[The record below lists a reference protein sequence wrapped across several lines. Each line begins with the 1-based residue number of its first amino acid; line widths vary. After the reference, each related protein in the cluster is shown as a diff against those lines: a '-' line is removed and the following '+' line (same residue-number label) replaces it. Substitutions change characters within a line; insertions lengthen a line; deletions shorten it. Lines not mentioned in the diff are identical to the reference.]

1 MTIGTPRL
9 HQQNV
14 ELFAKLNQEMKSI
27 QSQVG
32 SGKADLKLSEN
43 LHEIAKLSAA
53 EEKIV
58 ETNQFMENSKR
69 AATELEFLDVALDR
83 LQNLTV
89 NLQEIAVE
97 SGNDML
103 STKERERFVNDV
115 ERLKKEILDIANM
128 NDSFGNSLFG
138 GVSGEE
144 KPFSIDS
151 KGTVSYVGSALARE
165 VKVSP
170 SLHVRQNFAGNSLF
184 ENISSGNTKISVF
197 EVIDDFA
204 ESLKNDLNSGNSS
217 NLFSIGNTVDLVFPS
232 SGSESKIEFNLDTG
246 GEKNKIS
253 STIYGNDYSPVVTQ
267 INSLTASTGISASIV
282 DGNKIRLQGS
292 VERLHLSDLVVSDYD
307 PSKSFIGVIKDT
319 SSSTV
324 VEKIAENRLQ
334 NGTIST
340 KINDIF
346 NTFATARAEVG
357 ASSRRAQENETAAQD
372 ILLTIEE
379 DVSDI
384 RDADL
389 ASLLT
394 QLEFLMTNKEAAQAT
409 FTRITSKSLFDFL
422 G

>member
-43 LHEIAKLSAA
+43 LHEIAKLNAA

-138 GVSGEE
+138 GVSGKE

-151 KGTVSYVGSALARE
+151 KGTVSYDGSALARE

-170 SLHVRQNFAGNSLF
+170 SLYVRQNFAGNSLF
-184 ENISSGNTKISVF
+184 ENISSENGKISVF
-197 EVIDDFA
+197 EVIDDLA

-217 NLFSIGNTVDLVFPS
+217 NLLSNGTTVDLVFPS
-232 SGSESKIEFNLDTG
+232 SGSEGKIEFNLDTG
-246 GEKNKIS
+246 GDKNKIS
-253 STIYGNDYSPVVTQ
+253 STIYGNDYSPIVTQ

-292 VERLHLSDLVVSDYD
+292 VERLHLSDLVVSDYH
-307 PSKSFIGVIKDT
+307 PSKSFVGVIKDT

-334 NGTIST
+334 NGNIST

-346 NTFATARAEVG
+346 DTFATARAEVG

>member
-32 SGKADLKLSEN
+32 SGRADLKLSEN

-58 ETNQFMENSKR
+58 ETTQFMENSKR
-69 AATELEFLDVALDR
+69 ASTELEFLDVALDR

-89 NLQEIAVE
+89 NLQEMAVE
-97 SGNDML
+97 SGNDVL
-103 STKERERFVNDV
+103 SAKERERFINDA
-115 ERLKKEILDIANM
+115 ERLKKEMFDIANM
-128 NDSFGNSLFG
+128 KDSFDNSLFG

-151 KGTVSYVGSALARE
+151 KGIVSYVGSAIARE
-165 VKVSP
+165 VQVSP
-170 SLHVRQNFAGNSLF
+170 NLHVRQNFAGNSLF
-184 ENISSGNTKISVF
+184 ENIASGNSKISVF

-217 NLFSIGNTVDLVFPS
+217 NLLSNGSSVDLVFPN
-232 SGSESKIEFNLDTG
+232 SGLESKIEFNLDTG
-246 GEKNKIS
+246 GNKNKIS
-253 STIYGNDYSPVVTQ
+253 STIYGNDYSPVVSQ

-282 DGNKIRLQGS
+282 DGNKIRLQGA
-292 VERLHLSDLVVSDYD
+292 VNRLHLSDLVVSDYD

-319 SSSTV
+319 SSTTV

-334 NGTIST
+334 NGIIST

-346 NTFATARAEVG
+346 DTFATARAEVG

-422 G
+422 S

>member
-69 AATELEFLDVALDR
+69 AATELEFVDVALDR
-83 LQNLTV
+83 LQNLTIK
-89 NLQEIAVE
+89 LQEIAVE
-97 SGNDML
+97 SGNDVL
-103 STKERERFVNDV
+103 SAKERERFVNDV

-184 ENISSGNTKISVF
+184 ENISSGNGKISVF
-197 EVIDDFA
+197 EVIDDLA

-217 NLFSIGNTVDLVFPS
+217 NLLSNGTAVDLVFPN
-232 SGSESKIEFNLDTG
+232 SGSEGKIEFNLDTG
-246 GEKNKIS
+246 GNKNKIS
-253 STIYGNDYSPVVTQ
+253 STIYGNDYSPVVSQ

-282 DGNKIRLQGS
+282 EGNKIRLQGS
-292 VERLHLSDLVVSDYD
+292 MEKLHVTGLVVSDYD

-324 VEKIAENRLQ
+324 IEKIAENRLQ

-340 KINDIF
+340 KINDLF
-346 NTFATARAEVG
+346 DNFATARAEVG

-384 RDADL
+384 READL

>member
-83 LQNLTV
+83 LQNLIV

-97 SGNDML
+97 SGNDVL
-103 STKERERFVNDV
+103 SAKERERFVNDV
-115 ERLKKEILDIANM
+115 ERLKVEILDNANM

-138 GVSGEE
+138 GISGEE

-184 ENISSGNTKISVF
+184 DNISSGNGQISVF
-197 EVIDDFA
+197 EVIDDLA

-217 NLFSIGNTVDLVFPS
+217 NLLSNGNAVDLVFPN
-232 SGSESKIEFNLDTG
+232 SGSEGKVEFNLDTG
-246 GEKNKIS
+246 GDKNKIS

-292 VERLHLSDLVVSDYD
+292 VEKLHLSDLVVSDYD

-319 SSSTV
+319 SSSTI

-346 NTFATARAEVG
+346 DTFATARAEVG

>member
-32 SGKADLKLSEN
+32 SGRADLKLSEN

-58 ETNQFMENSKR
+58 ETTQFMENSKR
-69 AATELEFLDVALDR
+69 ASTELEFLDVALDR

-89 NLQEIAVE
+89 NLQEMAVE
-97 SGNDML
+97 SGNDVL
-103 STKERERFVNDV
+103 SAKERERFINDA
-115 ERLKKEILDIANM
+115 ERLKKEMFDIANM
-128 NDSFGNSLFG
+128 KDSFGNSLFG

-151 KGTVSYVGSALARE
+151 KGIVSYVGSAIARE
-165 VKVSP
+165 VQVSP
-170 SLHVRQNFAGNSLF
+170 NLHVRQNFAGNSLF
-184 ENISSGNTKISVF
+184 ENIASGNSKISVF

-217 NLFSIGNTVDLVFPS
+217 NLLSNGSSVDLVFPN
-232 SGSESKIEFNLDTG
+232 SGLESKIEFNLDTG
-246 GEKNKIS
+246 GNKNKIS
-253 STIYGNDYSPVVTQ
+253 STIYGNDYSPVVSQ

-282 DGNKIRLQGS
+282 DGNKIRLEGS
-292 VERLHLSDLVVSDYD
+292 VDRLHLSDLVVSDYD
-307 PSKSFIGVIKDT
+307 PSKSFIGVIKDI
-319 SSSTV
+319 SSTTF

-334 NGTIST
+334 NGIIST

-346 NTFATARAEVG
+346 DTFATARAEVG

-422 G
+422 S

>member
-1 MTIGTPRL
+1 MSIGTPRL

-27 QSQVG
+27 QAQVG

-69 AATELEFLDVALDR
+69 AATELEFVDVALDR
-83 LQNLTV
+83 LQNLTIK
-89 NLQEIAVE
+89 LQEIAVE
-97 SGNDML
+97 SGNDVL
-103 STKERERFVNDV
+103 SAKERERFVNDV

-151 KGTVSYVGSALARE
+151 KGAVSYVGSAIARE

-184 ENISSGNTKISVF
+184 ENISSGNGEISVF
-197 EVIDDFA
+197 EVIDDLV
-204 ESLKNDLNSGNSS
+204 ESLKNDMNSGNSS
-217 NLFSIGNTVDLVFPS
+217 NLLSNGTAVDLVFPS

-246 GEKNKIS
+246 GNKNKIS
-253 STIYGNDYSPVVTQ
+253 STIYGNDYSPVVSQ
-267 INSLTASTGISASIV
+267 INSLSASTGISASIV
-282 DGNKIRLQGS
+282 EGNKIRLQGS
-292 VERLHLSDLVVSDYD
+292 VDRLHVTGLVVSDYD

-346 NTFATARAEVG
+346 DNFATARAEVG

-384 RDADL
+384 READL

>member
-69 AATELEFLDVALDR
+69 ATTELEFLDVALDR

-97 SGNDML
+97 SGNDVL

-138 GVSGEE
+138 GVSGKE

-151 KGTVSYVGSALARE
+151 KGTVAYVGSALARE

-184 ENISSGNTKISVF
+184 ENIASGNAKISVF
-197 EVIDDFA
+197 DVIDDFA

-217 NLFSIGNTVDLVFPS
+217 NLLSNGSSVDLVFPS

-246 GEKNKIS
+246 GDKNKIS
-253 STIYGNDYSPVVTQ
+253 STIYGNDYSPVVSQ

-292 VERLHLSDLVVSDYD
+292 VDRLHVSDLVVSDYD

-346 NTFATARAEVG
+346 DRFATARAEVG

-379 DVSDI
+379 NVSDI

>member
-27 QSQVG
+27 QAQVG
-32 SGKADLKLSEN
+32 SGKAELKLSEN
-43 LHEIAKLSAA
+43 LHDIARLSAA
-53 EEKIV
+53 EERIA
-58 ETNQFMENSKR
+58 ETNQFMDNSKR
-69 AATELEFLDVALDR
+69 ASTELEFLDTALDR

-89 NLQEIAVE
+89 NLQELAVE
-97 SGNDML
+97 SANDVL
-103 STKERERFVNDV
+103 SKKERERFLNDV
-115 ERLKKEILDIANM
+115 QRLKKEMLDVANQ

-138 GVSGEE
+138 GVSGEQ

-151 KGTVSYVGSALARE
+151 KGVVSYIGSALARE

-184 ENISSGNTKISVF
+184 ENISSENGKISVF

-204 ESLKNDLNSGNSS
+204 ESLKNDLNSGSSS
-217 NLFSIGNTVDLVFPS
+217 NLFSNGNSVDLIFPS

-246 GEKNKIS
+246 GNKNKIS
-253 STIYGNDYSPVVTQ
+253 STIYGNDYSPVVSQ

-282 DGNKIRLQGS
+282 DNNKIRLQGS
-292 VERLHLSDLVVSDYD
+292 VDRLHVSGLVVSDYD
-307 PSKSFIGVIKDT
+307 PAKSFIGVIKDT

-346 NTFATARAEVG
+346 DTFATARAEVG

-379 DVSDI
+379 NVADI

>member
-97 SGNDML
+97 SGNDVL

-138 GVSGEE
+138 GVSGKE
-144 KPFSIDS
+144 KPFSMDT
-151 KGTVSYVGSALARE
+151 KGTVAYVGSALARE

-184 ENISSGNTKISVF
+184 ENIASGNAKISVF
-197 EVIDDFA
+197 DVIDDFA

-217 NLFSIGNTVDLVFPS
+217 NLLSNGSSVDLVFPS

-246 GEKNKIS
+246 GDKNKIS
-253 STIYGNDYSPVVTQ
+253 STIYGNDYSPVVSQ

-292 VERLHLSDLVVSDYD
+292 VDRLHVSDLVVSDYD

-346 NTFATARAEVG
+346 DRFATARAEVG

-379 DVSDI
+379 NVSDI

>member
-1 MTIGTPRL
+1 MSIGTPRL

-27 QSQVG
+27 QAQVG

-69 AATELEFLDVALDR
+69 VATELEFVDLALDR
-83 LQNLTV
+83 LQNLTIK
-89 NLQEIAVE
+89 LQEIAVE
-97 SGNDML
+97 SGNDVL
-103 STKERERFVNDV
+103 SAKERERFVNDV

-151 KGTVSYVGSALARE
+151 KGAVSYVGSAIARE

-184 ENISSGNTKISVF
+184 ENISSGNGEISVF
-197 EVIDDFA
+197 EVIDDLV
-204 ESLKNDLNSGNSS
+204 ESLKNDMNSGNSS
-217 NLFSIGNTVDLVFPS
+217 NLLSNGTAVDLVFPS

-246 GEKNKIS
+246 GNKNKIS
-253 STIYGNDYSPVVTQ
+253 STIYGNDYSPVVSQ
-267 INSLTASTGISASIV
+267 INSLSASTGISASIV
-282 DGNKIRLQGS
+282 EGNKIRLQGS
-292 VERLHLSDLVVSDYD
+292 VDRLHVTDLVVSDYD

-346 NTFATARAEVG
+346 DNFATARAEVG

-384 RDADL
+384 READL

-422 G
+422 S

>member
-97 SGNDML
+97 SGNDVL

-138 GVSGEE
+138 GVSGKE
-144 KPFSIDS
+144 KPFSMDT
-151 KGTVSYVGSALARE
+151 KGTVAYVGSALARE

-184 ENISSGNTKISVF
+184 ENIASGNAKISVF
-197 EVIDDFA
+197 DVIDDFA

-217 NLFSIGNTVDLVFPS
+217 NLLSNGSSVDLVFPS

-246 GEKNKIS
+246 GDKNKIS
-253 STIYGNDYSPVVTQ
+253 STIYGNDYSPVVSQ

-292 VERLHLSDLVVSDYD
+292 VDRLHVSDLVVSDYD

-346 NTFATARAEVG
+346 DRFATARAEVG

-379 DVSDI
+379 NVSDI

-422 G
+422 S

>member
-32 SGKADLKLSEN
+32 SGRADLKLSEN

-58 ETNQFMENSKR
+58 ETTQFMENSKR
-69 AATELEFLDVALDR
+69 ASTELEFLDVALDR

-89 NLQEIAVE
+89 NLQEMAVE
-97 SGNDML
+97 SGNDVL
-103 STKERERFVNDV
+103 SAKERERFINDA
-115 ERLKKEILDIANM
+115 ERLKKEMFDIANM
-128 NDSFGNSLFG
+128 KDSFGNSLFG

-151 KGTVSYVGSALARE
+151 KGIVSYVGSAIARE
-165 VKVSP
+165 VQVSP
-170 SLHVRQNFAGNSLF
+170 NLHVRQNFAGNSLF
-184 ENISSGNTKISVF
+184 ENITSGNSKISVF

-217 NLFSIGNTVDLVFPS
+217 NLLSNGSSVDLVFPN

-246 GEKNKIS
+246 GNKNKIS
-253 STIYGNDYSPVVTQ
+253 STIYGNDYSPVVSQ

-282 DGNKIRLQGS
+282 DGNKIRLQGA
-292 VERLHLSDLVVSDYD
+292 VNRLHLSDLVVSDYD

-319 SSSTV
+319 SSTKV

-334 NGTIST
+334 NGIIST

-346 NTFATARAEVG
+346 DTFATARAEVG

-422 G
+422 S

>member
-53 EEKIV
+53 EEKIA

-69 AATELEFLDVALDR
+69 ASTELEFLDVALDR

-89 NLQEIAVE
+89 NLQEMAVE
-97 SGNDML
+97 SGNDVL
-103 STKERERFVNDV
+103 SVKERERFINDA
-115 ERLKKEILDIANM
+115 ERLKKEMFDIANM
-128 NDSFGNSLFG
+128 KDSFDNSLFG

-151 KGTVSYVGSALARE
+151 KGIVSYVGSALARE
-165 VKVSP
+165 VQVSP
-170 SLHVRQNFAGNSLF
+170 NLHVRQNFAGNSLF
-184 ENISSGNTKISVF
+184 ENIASGNSKISVF

-217 NLFSIGNTVDLVFPS
+217 NLLSNGSSVDLVFPN
-232 SGSESKIEFNLDTG
+232 SGLESKIEFNLDTG
-246 GEKNKIS
+246 GNKNKIS
-253 STIYGNDYSPVVTQ
+253 STIYGNDFSPVVSQ

-292 VERLHLSDLVVSDYD
+292 VDKLHLSDLVVSDYD
-307 PSKSFIGVIKDT
+307 PSNSFIGVIKDT
-319 SSSTV
+319 SSTTV

-346 NTFATARAEVG
+346 DTFATARAEVG

>member
-1 MTIGTPRL
+1 MGS
-9 HQQNV
+9 
-14 ELFAKLNQEMKSI
+14 EMCI
-27 QSQVG
+27 
-32 SGKADLKLSEN
+32 
-43 LHEIAKLSAA
+43 
-53 EEKIV
+53 
-58 ETNQFMENSKR
+58 R
-69 AATELEFLDVALDR
+69 DR
-83 LQNLTV
+83 
-89 NLQEIAVE
+89 
-97 SGNDML
+97 
-103 STKERERFVNDV
+103 
-115 ERLKKEILDIANM
+115 
-128 NDSFGNSLFG
+128 
-138 GVSGEE
+138 
-144 KPFSIDS
+144 
-151 KGTVSYVGSALARE
+151 
-165 VKVSP
+165 
-170 SLHVRQNFAGNSLF
+170 
-184 ENISSGNTKISVF
+184 
-197 EVIDDFA
+197 
-204 ESLKNDLNSGNSS
+204 
-217 NLFSIGNTVDLVFPS
+217 DLVVPN
-232 SGSESKIEFNLDTG
+232 SGSEGKIEFNLDTG
-246 GEKNKIS
+246 GDKNKIS
-253 STIYGNDYSPVVTQ
+253 STIYGNDYSPIVTQ
-267 INSLTASTGISASIV
+267 INSLSGSTGISASIV

-334 NGTIST
+334 NGSIST

-346 NTFATARAEVG
+346 DTFATARAEVG

>member
-184 ENISSGNTKISVF
+184 ENISSENGKISVF
-197 EVIDDFA
+197 EVIDDLA

-217 NLFSIGNTVDLVFPS
+217 NLLSNGTAVDLVFPS
-232 SGSESKIEFNLDTG
+232 SGSEGKIEFNLDTG
-246 GEKNKIS
+246 GDKNKIS
-253 STIYGNDYSPVVTQ
+253 STIYGNDYSPIVTQ

-292 VERLHLSDLVVSDYD
+292 VERLHLSDLVVSDYH
-307 PSKSFIGVIKDT
+307 PSKSFVGVIKDT

-334 NGTIST
+334 NGNIST

-346 NTFATARAEVG
+346 DTFATARAEVG

>member
-32 SGKADLKLSEN
+32 SGKVDLKLSEN
-43 LHEIAKLSAA
+43 LHEIAKISAA

-58 ETNQFMENSKR
+58 ETTQFMENSKR
-69 AATELEFLDVALDR
+69 ASTELEFLDVALDR

-89 NLQEIAVE
+89 NLQEIVVE
-97 SGNDML
+97 SGNDVL
-103 STKERERFVNDV
+103 STKERERFINDV
-115 ERLKKEILDIANM
+115 ERLKKEMFDIANM
-128 NDSFGNSLFG
+128 KDSFDNSLFG

-151 KGTVSYVGSALARE
+151 KGIVSYVGSALARE
-165 VKVSP
+165 VQVSP
-170 SLHVRQNFAGNSLF
+170 NLHVRQNFAGNSLF
-184 ENISSGNTKISVF
+184 ENIASGNSKISVF

-217 NLFSIGNTVDLVFPS
+217 NLLSNGSSVDLVFPN
-232 SGSESKIEFNLDTG
+232 SGLESKIEFNLDTG
-246 GEKNKIS
+246 GNKNKIS
-253 STIYGNDYSPVVTQ
+253 STIYGNDYSPVVSQ

-292 VERLHLSDLVVSDYD
+292 VDKLHLSDLVVSDYD

-324 VEKIAENRLQ
+324 VEKIAESSLQ
-334 NGTIST
+334 NGSIST

-346 NTFATARAEVG
+346 DTFATARAEVG

-422 G
+422 S

>member
-43 LHEIAKLSAA
+43 LHEIAKLNAA
-53 EEKIV
+53 EEKIA

-83 LQNLTV
+83 MQNLTV

-97 SGNDML
+97 SGNDVL
-103 STKERERFVNDV
+103 SRKERERFVNDV
-115 ERLKKEILDIANM
+115 ERIKKEILDIANM

-138 GVSGEE
+138 GVSGAE

-151 KGTVSYVGSALARE
+151 KGTVTYIGSALARE
-165 VKVSP
+165 VQVSP
-170 SLHVRQNFAGNSLF
+170 SLHVRQNFPGNSLF
-184 ENISSGNTKISVF
+184 ENIASGNTNISVF
-197 EVIDDFA
+197 EVIDDLA

-217 NLFSIGNTVDLVFPS
+217 NLLSKGSSVDLVFPS

-246 GEKNKIS
+246 GNKNKIS
-253 STIYGNDYSPVVTQ
+253 STIYGNDYSPVVSQ

-282 DGNKIRLQGS
+282 EGNKIRLQGS
-292 VERLHLSDLVVSDYD
+292 VDSLHVSGLMVSDYD
-307 PSKSFIGVIKDT
+307 PAKSFIRVIKDT

-324 VEKIAENRLQ
+324 VEKISENRLQ

-346 NTFATARAEVG
+346 DTFATARAEVG

-379 DVSDI
+379 DISDI

>member
-144 KPFSIDS
+144 IPFSIDC

-184 ENISSGNTKISVF
+184 ENISSENGKISVF
-197 EVIDDFA
+197 EVIDDLA

-217 NLFSIGNTVDLVFPS
+217 NLLSNGTTVDLVFPS
-232 SGSESKIEFNLDTG
+232 SGSEGKIEFNLDTG
-246 GEKNKIS
+246 GDKNKIS

-267 INSLTASTGISASIV
+267 INSLTGSTGISASIV

-292 VERLHLSDLVVSDYD
+292 VERLHLSDFVVLDAQNFSDA
-307 PSKSFIGVIKDT
+307 PLARVTLPQRVPFGFHGSW
-319 SSSTV
+319 
-324 VEKIAENRLQ
+324 
-334 NGTIST
+334 
-340 KINDIF
+340 INLD
-346 NTFATARAEVG
+346 
-357 ASSRRAQENETAAQD
+357 
-372 ILLTIEE
+372 
-379 DVSDI
+379 
-384 RDADL
+384 
-389 ASLLT
+389 
-394 QLEFLMTNKEAAQAT
+394 
-409 FTRITSKSLFDFL
+409 
-422 G
+422 

>member
-43 LHEIAKLSAA
+43 LHEIAKLNAA
-53 EEKIV
+53 EEKIT
-58 ETNQFMENSKR
+58 ETNQFMENSQR

-83 LQNLTV
+83 MQNLTV

-97 SGNDML
+97 SGNDVL
-103 STKERERFVNDV
+103 SRKERERFVNDV
-115 ERLKKEILDIANM
+115 ERIKKEILDIANM

-138 GVSGEE
+138 GVSGAE

-151 KGTVSYVGSALARE
+151 KGTVTYIGSALARE

-170 SLHVRQNFAGNSLF
+170 SLHVRQNFPGNSLF
-184 ENISSGNTKISVF
+184 ENIVSGNAKISVF
-197 EVIDDFA
+197 EVIDDLA

-217 NLFSIGNTVDLVFPS
+217 NLLSNGSSVDLVFPS

-246 GEKNKIS
+246 GNKNKIS
-253 STIYGNDYSPVVTQ
+253 STIYGNDYSPVVSQ

-292 VERLHLSDLVVSDYD
+292 VDSLHVSGLMVSDYD
-307 PSKSFIGVIKDT
+307 PAKSFIGVIKDT
-319 SSSTV
+319 SSSIV

-346 NTFATARAEVG
+346 DTFATARAEVG

-379 DVSDI
+379 DISDI

>member
-69 AATELEFLDVALDR
+69 AATELEFVDVALDR
-83 LQNLTV
+83 LQNLTIK
-89 NLQEIAVE
+89 LQEIAVE
-97 SGNDML
+97 SGNDVL
-103 STKERERFVNDV
+103 SAKERERFVNDV

-184 ENISSGNTKISVF
+184 ENISSGNGKISVF
-197 EVIDDFA
+197 EVIDDLA

-217 NLFSIGNTVDLVFPS
+217 NLLSNGTAVDLVFPN
-232 SGSESKIEFNLDTG
+232 SGSEGKIEFNLDTG
-246 GEKNKIS
+246 GNKNKIS
-253 STIYGNDYSPVVTQ
+253 STIYGNDYSPIVSQ

-282 DGNKIRLQGS
+282 EGNKIRLQGS
-292 VERLHLSDLVVSDYD
+292 VEKLHVTGLVVSDYD

-324 VEKIAENRLQ
+324 IEKIAENRLQ

-340 KINDIF
+340 KINDLF
-346 NTFATARAEVG
+346 DNFATARAEVG

-384 RDADL
+384 READL

>member
-97 SGNDML
+97 SGNDVL

-128 NDSFGNSLFG
+128 TDSFGNSLFG

-170 SLHVRQNFAGNSLF
+170 SLHVKQNFAGNSLF
-184 ENISSGNTKISVF
+184 ENISSANGKISVF

-204 ESLKNDLNSGNSS
+204 ESLKNDLNSSNSS
-217 NLFSIGNTVDLVFPS
+217 NLLSNGNAVDLVFPN
-232 SGSESKIEFNLDTG
+232 SGSEGKIEFNLDTG
-246 GEKNKIS
+246 GDKNKIS

-292 VERLHLSDLVVSDYD
+292 VEKLHLSDLVVSDYD

-346 NTFATARAEVG
+346 DTFATARAEVG

>member
-184 ENISSGNTKISVF
+184 ENISSGNGKISVF
-197 EVIDDFA
+197 EVIDDLA
-204 ESLKNDLNSGNSS
+204 QSLKNDLNSGNSS
-217 NLFSIGNTVDLVFPS
+217 NLLSTGSAVDLVFPN
-232 SGSESKIEFNLDTG
+232 SGSEGRIEFNLDTG
-246 GEKNKIS
+246 GNKNKIS
-253 STIYGNDYSPVVTQ
+253 STIYGNDYSPIVSQ

-292 VERLHLSDLVVSDYD
+292 VEKLHVTGLVVSDYD
-307 PSKSFIGVIKDT
+307 PSNSFIGVIKDT

-346 NTFATARAEVG
+346 DSFATARAEVG

-384 RDADL
+384 READL

>member
-97 SGNDML
+97 SGNDVL
-103 STKERERFVNDV
+103 SAKERERFVNDV
-115 ERLKKEILDIANM
+115 ERLKKEIFDIANM
-128 NDSFGNSLFG
+128 KDTFGNSLFG

-165 VKVSP
+165 VRVSP
-170 SLHVRQNFAGNSLF
+170 NLHVRQNFAGNSLF
-184 ENISSGNTKISVF
+184 ENISSGNAKISVF

-217 NLFSIGNTVDLVFPS
+217 NLLSNGSSVDLVFPS

-246 GEKNKIS
+246 GDKNKIS
-253 STIYGNDYSPVVTQ
+253 STIYGNDYSPVVSQ

-292 VERLHLSDLVVSDYD
+292 VDRLHVSDLVVSDYD

-334 NGTIST
+334 NGTVST

-346 NTFATARAEVG
+346 DRFATARAEVG

-379 DVSDI
+379 NVSDI

-422 G
+422 S

>member
-97 SGNDML
+97 SGNDVL
-103 STKERERFVNDV
+103 SAKERERFVNDV
-115 ERLKKEILDIANM
+115 ERLKVEILDIANM

-138 GVSGEE
+138 GISGEE

-184 ENISSGNTKISVF
+184 DNISSGNGKISVF
-197 EVIDDFA
+197 EVIDDLA

-217 NLFSIGNTVDLVFPS
+217 NLLSNGNAVDLVFPN
-232 SGSESKIEFNLDTG
+232 SGSEGKVEFNLDTG
-246 GEKNKIS
+246 GDKNKIS

-292 VERLHLSDLVVSDYD
+292 VEKLHLSDLVVSDYD

-319 SSSTV
+319 SSSTI

-346 NTFATARAEVG
+346 DTFATARAEVG

>member
-27 QSQVG
+27 QAQVG
-32 SGKADLKLSEN
+32 SGKAELKLSEN
-43 LHEIAKLSAA
+43 LHDIARLSAA
-53 EEKIV
+53 EERIA
-58 ETNQFMENSKR
+58 ETNQFMDNSKR
-69 AATELEFLDVALDR
+69 ASTELEFLDTALDR

-89 NLQEIAVE
+89 NLQELAVE
-97 SGNDML
+97 SANDVL
-103 STKERERFVNDV
+103 SKKERERFLNDV
-115 ERLKKEILDIANM
+115 QRLKKEMLDVANQ

-151 KGTVSYVGSALARE
+151 KGVVSYIGSALARE

-184 ENISSGNTKISVF
+184 ENISSENGKISVF

-204 ESLKNDLNSGNSS
+204 ESLKNDLNSGSSS
-217 NLFSIGNTVDLVFPS
+217 NLFSNGNSVDLIFPS

-246 GEKNKIS
+246 GNKNKIS
-253 STIYGNDYSPVVTQ
+253 STIYGNDYSPVVSQ

-282 DGNKIRLQGS
+282 DNNKIRLQGS
-292 VERLHLSDLVVSDYD
+292 VDRLHVSGLVVSDYD
-307 PSKSFIGVIKDT
+307 PAKSFIGVIKDT
-319 SSSTV
+319 SSSIV

-346 NTFATARAEVG
+346 DTFATARAEVG

-379 DVSDI
+379 NVADI

-409 FTRITSKSLFDFL
+409 FTRITSKSLFDYL

>member
-69 AATELEFLDVALDR
+69 AKTELEFLDVALDR

-89 NLQEIAVE
+89 NLQELAVE
-97 SGNDML
+97 SANDTF
-103 STKERERFVNDV
+103 SQKERENFINDV
-115 ERLKKEILDIANM
+115 KMLKNEMLDVANQQ
-128 NDSFGNSLFG
+128 DSFGNSLFG
-138 GVSGEE
+138 GLAGVE
-144 KPFSIDS
+144 KPFKIDS
-151 KGTVSYVGSALARE
+151 SGKVSYQGSALARE
-165 VKVSP
+165 VQVSP
-170 SLHVRQNFAGNSLF
+170 SLHVRQNFPGNAIF
-184 ENISSGNTKISVF
+184 ENINSGNTKISVF
-197 EVIDDFA
+197 AVIDDFV
-204 ESLKNDLNSGNSS
+204 ESLKSDLNSGNSS
-217 NLFSIGNTVDLVFPS
+217 NLLSDGNSVDLVFPS
-232 SGSESKIEFNLDTG
+232 SGSEAKIEFNLNTG
-246 GEKNKIS
+246 GAVNRIS
-253 STIYGNDYSPVVTQ
+253 STVYGNDFSPIITQ
-267 INSLTASTGISASIV
+267 INNISGVSASLV
-282 DGNKIRLQGS
+282 EGNRIRLQS
-292 VERLHLSDLVVSDYD
+292 TNENMQLTDLAISDYD
-307 PSKSFIGVIKDT
+307 PAKSYVGVIKDT

-324 VEKIAENRLQ
+324 IEKITENRLQ
-334 NGTIST
+334 NGSIST

-346 NTFATARAEVG
+346 DTFSTARAEVG
-357 ASSRRAQENETAAQD
+357 ASSRRAQENETASQD
-372 ILLTIEE
+372 ILVTLEE
-379 DVSDI
+379 NVSDI

>member
-58 ETNQFMENSKR
+58 ETNQFMENAKR

-103 STKERERFVNDV
+103 SSKERERFVNDV
-115 ERLKKEILDIANM
+115 ERLKKEILDVANM
-128 NDSFGNSLFG
+128 TDSFGNSLFG

-170 SLHVRQNFAGNSLF
+170 SLHVKQNFAGNSLF
-184 ENISSGNTKISVF
+184 ENISSANGKISVF
-197 EVIDDFA
+197 EVIDDFV
-204 ESLKNDLNSGNSS
+204 ESLKNDLNSSNSS
-217 NLFSIGNTVDLVFPS
+217 NLLSNGTAVDLVFPN
-232 SGSESKIEFNLDTG
+232 SGSEGKIEFNLDTG
-246 GEKNKIS
+246 GDKNKIS

-292 VERLHLSDLVVSDYD
+292 VEKLHLSDLVVSDYD

-319 SSSTV
+319 SSSTI

-346 NTFATARAEVG
+346 DTFATARAEVG

-394 QLEFLMTNKEAAQAT
+394 QLEFLLTNKEAAQAT